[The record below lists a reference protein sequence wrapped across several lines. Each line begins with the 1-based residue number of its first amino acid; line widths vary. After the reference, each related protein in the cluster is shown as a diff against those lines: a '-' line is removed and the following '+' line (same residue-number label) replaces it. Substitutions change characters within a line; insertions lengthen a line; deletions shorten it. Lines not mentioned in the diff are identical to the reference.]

1 MQLQIHTEGVT
12 LNAKDENYL
21 NKKIMN
27 LQKYGERIS
36 DESVIAKI
44 DIRQDLVKTSTS
56 TISLHVTIYMPKAL
70 IRAAV
75 SSRSIKECADGVVE
89 KLKKQLEKYKHKLT
103 TKLVD
108 VPQEFRSLSA
118 KIVKRKLFSHVIPM
132 SEEEAITQ
140 MEMLNHD
147 FFIFAN
153 EKTRLYN
160 VLYKRAKGGYG
171 LIELATQDAV
181 I

>member
-12 LNAKDENYL
+12 LNAKDKSYL

-27 LQKYGERIS
+27 LQKYGERIA
-36 DESVIAKI
+36 DESVVAKI

-56 TISLHVTIYMPKAL
+56 TISLHVTIHMPKSL

-75 SSRSIKECADGVVE
+75 SARNVQECVDLVVE

-108 VPQEFRSLSA
+108 APQEFRSLSA
-118 KIVKRKLFSHVIPM
+118 KIVKRKLFSHVFPM